1 MDPEVGFSWFSTQ
14 KIAHRRGYMGRAH
27 SRSIDNRDCRPRSHT
42 HRPRVILPLQTITN
56 LPKHLPREVLL
67 RVGKEEFEVQ
77 RRLLAEER
85 QAAATSAQGYLL
97 LRERSQGW
105 RKAL

>member
-1 MDPEVGFSWFSTQ
+1 MDPEVGFSRFSTQ
-14 KIAHRRGYMGRAH
+14 KIAHRGGYMGRAH
-27 SRSIDNRDCRPRSHT
+27 SGSINNRDCRPRSHT
-42 HRPRVILPLQTITN
+42 HRPRVILLLPAITN
-56 LPKHLPREVLL
+56 FPKHLPREVLL
-67 RVGKEEFEVQ
+67 RVGRDEFEVE
-77 RRLLAEER
+77 RRLLVEER